1 MERKKTICISY
12 KCAYQD
18 QVQDLSK
25 NWVKKEKH
33 RHKKNIKKIK
43 TKNKRVHIFSL
54 KSKGSTYFH

>member
-1 MERKKTICISY
+1 MYIMRISRK
-12 KCAYQD
+12 
-18 QVQDLSK
+18 VQDLSK